1 MPLVAVKPNLDGSI
15 PIAPTEAQ
23 PLVVDRNTNR
33 LLVDIG
39 SSVALDN
46 LNVNTDQIEG
56 KQDVTNALL
65 TTQAADIA
73 TIKTPLSGVT
83 QTSSGGKTGLDVNV
97 ISGGGGGG
105 GASAAYN
112 ATLPTYTSGA
122 STTLQTDVNGRLIT
136 TGPELSTIASEAVI
150 IDNKLPALS
159 SGRVPVEAN
168 NAASQVY
175 NYTATGAV
183 AANTVLI
190 GPIDCATIREVSVQ
204 IVSAGTSFGMVGQV
218 SNDGT
223 NWTNCPFVTSAGN
236 IAASS
241 VSTVAVYSYNT
252 LGAKNF
258 RVIAQFGA
266 TAGTTTLV
274 AYASQQAT
282 PKLYQSVSGTVSANP
297 SVSASNGFSTYHSLV
312 CAATTN
318 ATNVK
323 TSAGAIG
330 SLILTNN
337 SASWAYFKLC
347 NTASAPTPGTTTAI
361 INIGVA
367 PGTTLDCSSSYA
379 GLRLGTGISYYV
391 SAGTSLTDNTALG
404 AAGTFLV
411 NMTYV

>member
-1 MPLVAVKPNLDGSI
+1 MSANLIVGKDPTGNKVPVAVDAAGKI
-15 PIAPTEAQ
+15 Q
-23 PLVVDRNTNR
+23 
-33 LLVDIG
+33 IG
-39 SSVALDN
+39 GVQLDN

-65 TTQAADIA
+65 TTQAADLAAVKTQLATGTIA
-73 TIKTPLSGVT
+73 VT
-83 QTSSGGKTGLDVNV
+83 
-97 ISGGGGGG
+97 GGGGGG
-105 GASAAYN
+105 GSGASAAYN

-122 STTLQTDVNGRLIT
+122 SSTLQTDVNGRLIT
-136 TGPELSTIASEAVI
+136 TGPELATIADEAI
-150 IDNKLPALS
+150 LIDAKLPALS

-168 NAASQVY
+168 NAASQVF

-190 GPIDCATIREVSVQ
+190 GPIDCAQFREVSVQ
-204 IVSAGTSFGMVGQV
+204 IVSAGTSFFMAGQI

-223 NWTNCPFVTSAGN
+223 NWISCPFVNQGGT
-236 IAASS
+236 ISS
-241 VSTVAVYSYNT
+241 NAVGTATIYNYQL

-258 RVIAQFGA
+258 RVIANAGA

-282 PKLYQSVSGTVSANP
+282 PKLYQSVSWAGAPPVSNTPNATVTSGFFLYHTLVSA
-297 SVSASNGFSTYHSLV
+297 AS
-312 CAATTN
+312 TN
-318 ATNVK
+318 ATSVK
-323 TSAGAIG
+323 GSAGVIG
-330 SLILTNN
+330 TLILTNN

-347 NTASAPTPGTTTAI
+347 NTATAPTPGTTTAV

-367 PGTTLDCSSSYA
+367 PNSTLDCSTAFA
-379 GLRLGTGISYYV
+379 GLRLTTGIAYYV
-391 SAGTSLTDNTALG
+391 SAGTSLTDNTALP